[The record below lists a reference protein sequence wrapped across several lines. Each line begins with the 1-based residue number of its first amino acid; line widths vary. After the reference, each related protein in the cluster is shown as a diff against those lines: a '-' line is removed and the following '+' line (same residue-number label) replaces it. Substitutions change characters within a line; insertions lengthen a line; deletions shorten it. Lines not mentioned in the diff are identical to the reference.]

1 MAETNERAGF
11 SIDVDLDRFRQ
22 QMSEYERRLGRMER
36 SSEQT
41 SGSITSSFDKIK
53 GAVGAA
59 LTGAALTGFVQKV
72 IQARGE
78 VRSLEIAFETMLGS
92 SEKAQALMSQL
103 TKTAAVT
110 PFDMNSVAQGAK
122 QLLAFGESSE
132 TVNDSLVRLGNIA
145 SGMKIPLNDIVY
157 LYGTTMTQG
166 RVFTQDIRQFL
177 GRGIPIVKELAK
189 NLNVTEQAVN
199 EMVTA
204 GKIGFE
210 DVQKALWNMTNEGGM
225 FFNLMQKESKELNG
239 QLSNLDDAFSTM
251 LSDIGQKIEPALA
264 GGLSL
269 VSSAIKN
276 YETIGKVIANLVAIY
291 GSYKAAMLVNIVIE
305 KRAALARLAHIKVIK
320 AQAAAQMALN
330 ALKNPYVAIGAA
342 VAAVAVS
349 VAIWT
354 QNTNK
359 QTYAQRRLNKELEE
373 GRKKVD
379 EEMTQ
384 IREYISVL
392 QDERASIYAKIAALK
407 ELRKVQGFENLT
419 MESAKNI
426 SDEEVAELER
436 KMQEGAALATYE
448 KRVQQYTKYVEE
460 TKKKIKEIE
469 NDPNLT
475 QVTRKERLD
484 HLTKNLAGYEKLL
497 AEYTGDLRRQE
508 AKLYAERKEADFERL
523 SAAEKVNELER
534 RTLAA
539 KEKERAIEEQI
550 ARDGDPTGILKLQL
564 EASRKLRSEDE
575 KRLTTLKVTTNEIKN
590 YDYWEKKRK
599 EATDAFHK
607 SLPGT
612 AEHEEAKR
620 NIRQAEEAMK
630 AWELQTQ
637 KQADSL
643 EELRERLRRV
653 KAENEAFLNSQG
665 KGEFEQRRIEAEHE
679 YKEALI
685 NAEKERDSALKQAGE
700 DKALQ
705 EAIASN
711 FAQTLIV
718 IKKQY
723 DNAIKA
729 IADEEKKALEEV
741 GNQIA
746 DYWKEEFEREI
757 ADIAREGKEQ
767 IEELERR
774 FGKDS
779 DAFRQKSKE
788 IAENTRARQEDARV
802 QNEIKNSQLRL
813 ETDKEQLKTLESING
828 KRETALALLERE
840 QEAIL
845 EQIEALESQEYA
857 LSPDELAQL
866 ERLRDELKKNNVAIA
881 ETKKE
886 LRSVY
891 LEYAR
896 LFDELGS
903 AMSGSSSNL
912 VSGFGQIFGALSR
925 NFEQLKAVQSGT
937 IDKMELGMSAFT
949 SSAKFALDVFETMK
963 RSADE
968 NEQAQKLWQSQI
980 RAAAHELSMLRIE
993 AMEFTPRNIFGTDDP
1008 FDKIASAMEQAS
1020 ASEAE
1025 LLNKLMKI
1033 NSEGFVKV
1041 GTRQVV
1047 DGKGVGQLAGSGA
1060 MVGGAIGS
1068 FFSPVGTA
1076 VGSAIGAV
1084 VGAIAGLFTSK
1095 KTVDVFDKLSE
1106 RYGSVYDAE
1115 TLEINP
1121 EILADYDKLNEET
1134 KELIDHY
1141 KELKDV
1147 HAEAMEQM
1155 EEQILSLTGE
1165 IGNELSNSLVE
1176 AFTGGDTYAAVDDFR
1191 DYVYQRMQD
1200 IVQAQIFSKVFGNLF
1215 DNLEAELKDVA
1226 ATNPDAFLRKIAG
1239 TTAEVERLIPVY
1251 NKLTSDLKEVWAR
1264 QGVSL
1269 FEEAKGL
1276 ENVQDALQGTIASM
1290 SESTADELNANFLGL
1305 KLTAMEISS
1314 AVSVMKDKQSEYQ
1327 AIQQASM
1334 NALLRIE
1341 SNTAFCRELSDIKA
1355 DIRAMRNEG
1364 IEIK

>member
-1 MAETNERAGF
+1 MAESNERAGF
-11 SIDVDLDRFRQ
+11 SIEVDLDRFRQ

-41 SGSITSSFDKIK
+41 SDSISSSFGKIK
-53 GAVGAA
+53 GAVSAA
-59 LTGAALTGFVQKV
+59 LTGAALSGFVQKV

-78 VRSLEIAFETMLGS
+78 VQKLEVAFETMLGS
-92 SEKAQALMSQL
+92 SEKAQALMAQL
-103 TKTAAVT
+103 TQTAAVT
-110 PFDMNSVAQGAK
+110 PFDMNTVAQGAK

-145 SGMKIPLNDIVY
+145 SGLSIPLNDIVY

-210 DVQKALWNMTNEGGM
+210 DVQKALWNMTNEGGQ
-225 FFNLMQKESKELNG
+225 FFNLMEKQSKTLAG

-276 YETIGKVIANLVAIY
+276 YETIGKVIANLVTIY
-291 GSYKAAMLVNIVIE
+291 GTYKAALLVNIAIE
-305 KRAALARLAHIKVIK
+305 KRAALARLAHIKVMK

-354 QNTNK
+354 RNTNN
-359 QTYAQRRLNKELEE
+359 QSRAQERLNKLIGESKKKAEE
-373 GRKKVD
+373 EIQRIT
-379 EEMTQ
+379 EH
-384 IREYISVL
+384 ISVL
-392 QDERASIYAKIAALK
+392 KDETA
-407 ELRKVQGFENLT
+407 
-419 MESAKNI
+419 
-426 SDEEVAELER
+426 
-436 KMQEGAALATYE
+436 ATYE
-448 KRVQQYTKYVEE
+448 QIKALEELKKYKGYEDATIEGVQQMSER
-460 TKKKIKEIE
+460 EIE
-469 NDPNLT
+469 DKNRQLANQKPISDLDNDIARIE
-475 QVTRKERLD
+475 QKI
-484 HLTKNLAGYEKLL
+484 A
-497 AEYTGDLRRQE
+497 E
-508 AKLYAERKEADFERL
+508 AKRKIAEADFGEYESELSERKAIEVWEASIIEIQERKRLLLEKQAEVEREINFERL
-523 SAAEKVNELER
+523 SAAEKVYELER

-539 KEKERAIEEQI
+539 KEKERELEERMK
-550 ARDGDPTGILKLQL
+550 RDGDPLGILKMQL
-564 EASRKLRSEDE
+564 EASQKLRSEDE

-685 NAEKERDSALKQAGE
+685 SAEKERDSALKQAGG

-705 EAIASN
+705 ETIASN
-711 FAQTLIV
+711 FAQTLVV

-741 GNQIA
+741 GSQIA

-757 ADIAREGKEQ
+757 ANIAREGREQ

-779 DAFRQKSKE
+779 DVFKQKSKE
-788 IAENTRARQEDARV
+788 IAENTRAKQEDARV
-802 QNEIKNSQLRL
+802 RNEIKNSQLRL
-813 ETDKEQLKTLESING
+813 ETDKEQIKTLEAVNG

-840 QEAIL
+840 NDAIL

-925 NFEQLKAVQSGT
+925 NFEQLKAVQKGS
-937 IDKMELGMSAFT
+937 IDKTELGMSVFT

-968 NEQAQKLWQSQI
+968 NEQAQKLWQSQV

-1076 VGSAIGAV
+1076 VGSAVGAV
-1084 VGAIAGLFTSK
+1084 VGAIAGLFASK

-1134 KELIDHY
+1134 KELVDHY

-1305 KLTAMEISS
+1305 KLTAMEIST